1 MQWSSCLQRCVQLI
15 QVGEIQR
22 ININQ
27 SLLDNSFRSLQCD
40 FSLLLI
46 LSGVKLYAIE
56 DTAPFKEQRNAL
68 HGAGFKRCHVQRVM
82 KTIFFAS
89 APPEIQLLY
98 FSN

>member
-1 MQWSSCLQRCVQLI
+1 M
-15 QVGEIQR
+15 GEIQR

-46 LSGVKLYAIE
+46 LSGVKIYAIE

-68 HGAGFKRCHVQRVM
+68 CTVQVL
-82 KTIFFAS
+82 KGVTYK
-89 APPEIQLLY
+89 E
-98 FSN
+98 